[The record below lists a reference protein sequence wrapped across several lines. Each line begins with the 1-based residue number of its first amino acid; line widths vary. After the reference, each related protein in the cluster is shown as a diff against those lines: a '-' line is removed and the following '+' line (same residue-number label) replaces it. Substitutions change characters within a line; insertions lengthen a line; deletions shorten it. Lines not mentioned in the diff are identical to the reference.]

1 MSNKKWFIIC
11 VTVALILL
19 ITVVLLNM
27 RTDTYGVRMSLF
39 NWDKKILSDYPDYPG
54 GLNQHIFSPEF
65 IFQNPGRF
73 DAFLF
78 GSSRVAVIDV
88 SDITDN
94 HFYNMWYSEGLPGE
108 HLRVIRHFL
117 EKGLPVQSVLIGLE
131 EASFRMSATVHEDQL
146 LRIMHPDIGNT
157 PRLKLF
163 FLYFFRLPE
172 RFEMSTL
179 MKKIIK
185 RQMPVRLSFDSN
197 GRSLLWYT
205 KEKIIEAADH
215 PLFVFESRD
224 YEPVAY
230 PPDTIREGLDAVRE
244 IKKLSEKHQFTVT
257 FFLNPIYADYY
268 MNYADGLIAV
278 KERLAEITDFYDFSG
293 FNSVTTDI
301 MNYYEESHYRYRLG
315 DMIINRIYGVGPLKA
330 PEDFGVFVTR
340 QNVAQ
345 HVEKQKQELKRY
357 LQTRKP

>member
-11 VTVALILL
+11 VTTVLILL
-19 ITVVLLNM
+19 IAVVSLNL

-39 NWDKKILSDYPDYPG
+39 NWENKKLSDYQNYPG
-54 GLNQHIFSPEF
+54 GLNQHIFNPEF
-65 IFQNPGRF
+65 IFQNPNRF

-78 GSSRVAVIDV
+78 GSSRVAVINV
-88 SDITDN
+88 SGLPGGR
-94 HFYNMWYSEGLPGE
+94 FFNMSYSEGLPGE

-131 EASFRMSATVHEDQL
+131 EVSFRMSATVHEDQL
-146 LRIMHPDIGNT
+146 LRIMHPDIGST
-157 PRLKLF
+157 PRPKLF

-172 RFEMSTL
+172 KFELSAL
-179 MKKIIK
+179 RKSILK
-185 RQMPVRLSFDSN
+185 RQEPVRLRFDDS
-197 GRSLLWYT
+197 GRTLSWVALD
-205 KEKIIEAADH
+205 EIVERAGR
-215 PLFVFESRD
+215 PVFVFETRN

-230 PPDTIREGLDAVRE
+230 PPDTMQEGLDVVRE
-244 IKKLSEKHQFTVT
+244 IMRLSEKHQFTVT

-268 MNYADGLIAV
+268 INYADGLIAV

-301 MNYYEESHYRYRLG
+301 MNYYEESHYRYRVG
-315 DMIINRIYGVGPLKA
+315 DMIINRIYGIGPLKA
-330 PEDFGVFVTR
+330 PKDFGFFVTQ